1 MESNNIKLVKQL
13 QCTAQIVDDQI
24 MIGDDLM
31 KLWNWWLL
39 GGIKGNKR
47 YIILP
52 ILESLA
58 IPFGI
63 WFFGDRDDNFWQFLT
78 TPKMI
83 IVMVICLIGGGT
95 LFYVLDSVV
104 RINKK
109 MKN

>member
-1 MESNNIKLVKQL
+1 MIK
-13 QCTAQIVDDQI
+13 T
-24 MIGDDLM
+24 MIGVDLM
-31 KLWNWWLL
+31 KLWKWWLL

-47 YIILP
+47 YILLP

-63 WFFGDRDDNFWQFLT
+63 WFFGDRDDNFLQFLL

-95 LFYVLDSVV
+95 LFYILDSVV
-104 RINKK
+104 RFNKK
-109 MKN
+109 MRDDYHGK

>member
-1 MESNNIKLVKQL
+1 
-13 QCTAQIVDDQI
+13 

-104 RINKK
+104 RFNEK
-109 MKN
+109 MKNGYHGK

>member
-1 MESNNIKLVKQL
+1 
-13 QCTAQIVDDQI
+13 
-24 MIGDDLM
+24 M

-58 IPFGI
+58 IL
-63 WFFGDRDDNFWQFLT
+63 FGDRDDNFWQFLT

-104 RINKK
+104 RFNEK
-109 MKN
+109 MKDGYHGK